1 MSIVVG
7 VRVRPFNQREKAR
20 ESVCC
25 IEMPGNNQ
33 TKILDETGKEKTF
46 TFDHSF
52 WSHDGFRTLENGY
65 MEPEDDKYADQK
77 VVFDTVGKQIL
88 DNAWQGYHCCL
99 FAYGQT
105 GSGKSYSM
113 VGYGENKGIVPIS
126 CNEIFRRIGENK
138 DQDKT
143 FEVQVSMLEIYNEK
157 VQDLLINPNKRPT
170 SGLKI
175 RESKVLGIFVDGLS
189 KHPVTSYDE
198 ISRKMDDGY
207 NNRTIGS
214 TLMNATSSRAHT
226 IVTIEFRQITMVAKK
241 KSEKLSMINLVDL
254 AGSERS
260 GSTGAT
266 GDRLKEGCN
275 INKSLLILGNV
286 INCLADKAIGK
297 NKNMLPPYRDSALT
311 RILQNALGG
320 NSKTVMI
327 CALSPASI
335 NYEETLSTLR
345 YADRA
350 KKIQNKAV
358 INESEHDKM
367 VRLLKE
373 ENVNLKK
380 MIEDLQKRI
389 GGGGGGISSEDQQAF
404 LELKEQYEA
413 NQKVMGDMQKT
424 FEERLEEAKKHEGEN
439 IGQRVD
445 INLPHLVVLN
455 EDAQLSY
462 KLKYPLNE
470 LPVYV
475 GRKHGNPEPQ
485 IKLSGIGINQNH
497 AIFVKQGGEILLK
510 PQDKEAQKY
519 IYINGKKIGIDGQII
534 KTKDRIVFGNNT
546 IFIYMKK
553 STGDDIYSIDWESA
567 QMELQK
573 EIELENKR
581 QIEESE
587 KKKQEEI
594 KLLKKDY
601 EEEYSK
607 RKKEIEDQLKK
618 QVEEYEM
625 KLREMSQNAEKQR
638 IEQERLNQEKKLK
651 ERIEQ
656 LEEEKVRKKREIEI
670 KEKEEMLRREQLKK
684 EQENVHNSEKLENN
698 LTNILKKMQKMK
710 IIITELK
717 RNINLDAILQKN
729 LVEEIDD
736 IQNGANIAIRVENYE
751 EGTVYYWTP
760 DIFHNRYDLMKELF
774 NKFNDEE
781 LDLQNLKNEEDP
793 LWDEAK
799 PVLLGYS
806 FYKLEPLSYL
816 IGNRSE
822 LAIISP
828 NGNMIGKLDAD
839 VAPHD
844 DDGNEFDEVPETPSE
859 LIGQCL
865 QYKVCI
871 YGVKNIPKNFSS
883 ELKVEYQCFH
893 DHTNVSTKLYNKLVK
908 ENNENK
914 DKNVIDIDEES
925 VSIQINEEF
934 EHKIDY
940 LTKEDLEYLEKER
953 LCFKLY
959 AVETVEKKGKTPIE
973 DIININNENQID
985 KYEYEEE
992 KNKEKEEKKEDI
1004 KDNITE
1010 DGFVKIEKD
1019 DSIQNK
1025 KEQEIVD
1032 KNSKKKKGKSKD
1044 GKNKDDCLI
1053 Y

>member
-20 ESVCC
+20 ESQCC
-25 IEMPGNNQ
+25 IDMPGGNQ
-33 TKILDETGKEKTF
+33 TKIFDDAGKEKTF

-52 WSHDGFRTLENGY
+52 WSHDGYRTLENGY

-77 VVFDTVGKQIL
+77 IVFDTVGKQIL

-105 GSGKSYSM
+105 GAGKSYSM

-138 DQDKT
+138 DPDKSY
-143 FEVQVSMLEIYNEK
+143 EVQVSMLEIYNEK
-157 VQDLLINPNKRPT
+157 VQDLLINPNKRPQ

-226 IVTIEFRQITMVAKK
+226 IVTIEFKQLTMVAKK

-380 MIEDLQKRI
+380 LIEDLQKKI
-389 GGGGGGISSEDQQAF
+389 GGGGGGPISSEDQQAF

-424 FEERLEEAKKHEGEN
+424 FEEKLEEAKKHEGEN

-445 INLPHLVVLN
+445 IKLPHLVVLN
-455 EDAQLSY
+455 EDPQLSY

-475 GRKHGNPEPQ
+475 GRKNGNPEPQ
-485 IKLSGIGINQNH
+485 IKLSGIGIKQNH
-497 AIFVKQGGEILLK
+497 AVFFKQGDEILLK
-510 PQDKEAQKY
+510 PQDKESQKY
-519 IYINGKKIGIDGQII
+519 IYINGKKIGIDGQIVH
-534 KTKDRIVFGNNT
+534 TKDRIVFGNNT

-553 STGDDIYSIDWESA
+553 STGDDIYSIDWENA

-581 QIEESE
+581 QIEETE
-587 KKKQEEI
+587 KKKQDEI
-594 KLLKKDY
+594 NLLKKDF

-607 RKKEIEDQLKK
+607 RKKEIEDKLRK
-618 QVEEYEM
+618 QVEEYEL
-625 KLREMSQNAEKQR
+625 KLKEINQNAEKQR

-651 ERIEQ
+651 ERMKQ
-656 LEEEKVRKKREIEI
+656 LEEEKVRKRREIEI

-684 EQENVHNSEKLENN
+684 EQDNIHNNSESLENN
-698 LTNILKKMQKMK
+698 LTNILKKIQKMN

-717 RNINLDAILQKN
+717 RNINLEAILQKN
-729 LVEEIDD
+729 LVEEIKE
-736 IQNGANIAIRVENYE
+736 IKNGSNIAIRVENFE

-774 NKFNDEE
+774 NKFNDDE
-781 LDLQNLKNEEDP
+781 LDLQNLKKEDDP
-793 LWDEAK
+793 LWDEPK

-816 IGNRSE
+816 ISNKSE

-828 NGNMIGKLDAD
+828 NGNMIGKLEAD
-839 VAPHD
+839 VFPHD
-844 DDGNEFDEVPETPSE
+844 DEGNEFEDEPENPNE
-859 LIGQCL
+859 LIGHCV

-871 YGVKNIPKNFSS
+871 CGVKNIPKNFSNN
-883 ELKVEYQCFH
+883 LKVEFQNLQ
-893 DHTNVSTKLYNKLVK
+893 DHSLVSSKIYNKI
-908 ENNENK
+908 EDDDDDEENENGNDKK
-914 DKNVIDIDEES
+914 DKNIVDMDEES

-934 EHKIDY
+934 EYKIDY
-940 LTKEDLEYLEKER
+940 ITKEDIEYLGKNR

-959 AVETVEKKGKTPIE
+959 AVETVEKKGRTLFE
-973 DIININNENQID
+973 EMININRENEMQQYD
-985 KYEYEEE
+985 YER
-992 KNKEKEEKKEDI
+992 EKKEEME
-1004 KDNITE
+1004 KQQNE
-1010 DGFVKIEKD
+1010 MVNGFISLEKPTDEEMGAIENGKG
-1019 DSIQNK
+1019 K
-1025 KEQEIVD
+1025 
-1032 KNSKKKKGKSKD
+1032 KKKKGK
-1044 GKNKDDCLI
+1044 NDDCLI